1 MIASPATAVSPMVSL
16 ARALTQLADPIF
28 IGVVVRSVA
37 WSIACVIAIHV
48 AIIWAVHRILALHGA
63 LAWGADLLGS
73 IGASMLTLWLF
84 LPVAAAIGTL
94 YFDRIAFAVERR
106 FYPWLPGP
114 KGAPMLEQ
122 LWDGCSIAWRVLL
135 LNIVALGLA
144 LLLPGIGFLLGWF
157 IAAYA
162 IGRGLF
168 VAIGM
173 RRMPRR
179 MADSLY
185 RSNRPTVLIVGAVLA
200 AASYVPVLNLLVP
213 VIGTAAMV
221 HILDAIISA
230 EWPRAAAGSH
240 AGEQSDR
247 YSY

>member
-1 MIASPATAVSPMVSL
+1 MIARPASPVLSL
-16 ARALTQLADPIF
+16 ARALGQLDDPIF

-48 AIIWAVHRILALHGA
+48 GIIWAVHRLLALHGA
-63 LAWGADLLGS
+63 IAWGVDLLGS
-73 IGASMLTLWLF
+73 VGASVLTLWLF

-94 YFDRIAFAVERR
+94 YIERIAFAVERR
-106 FYPWLPGP
+106 FYPWLPP
-114 KGAPMLEQ
+114 PRGAPFQEQ
-122 LWDGCSIAWRVLL
+122 VWDGCSVACRVLL
-135 LNIVALGLA
+135 LNVLALGLV

-162 IGRGLF
+162 IARGLF
-168 VAIGM
+168 VAVAM

-185 RSNRPTVLIVGAVLA
+185 RSKRTSVLTIGAILA
-200 AASYVPVLNLLVP
+200 AASYVPLLNLLIP

-221 HILDAIISA
+221 HVLDGAISS
-230 EWPRAAAGSH
+230 EWPRMTESSQAEG
-240 AGEQSDR
+240 GFDGN
-247 YSY
+247 SY